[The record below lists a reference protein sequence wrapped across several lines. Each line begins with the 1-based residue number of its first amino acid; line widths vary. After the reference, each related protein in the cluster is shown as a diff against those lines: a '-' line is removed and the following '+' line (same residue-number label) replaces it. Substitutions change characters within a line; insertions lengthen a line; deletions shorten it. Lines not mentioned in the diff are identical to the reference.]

1 MVDPTAERES
11 VVETFMEKIEEKF
24 HGEDSSSDDDSETD
38 VKSLPSSAIKTKIYR
53 LFSREEPLHKVLG
66 GGKRTI

>member
-1 MVDPTAERES
+1 MVDPTAKQES